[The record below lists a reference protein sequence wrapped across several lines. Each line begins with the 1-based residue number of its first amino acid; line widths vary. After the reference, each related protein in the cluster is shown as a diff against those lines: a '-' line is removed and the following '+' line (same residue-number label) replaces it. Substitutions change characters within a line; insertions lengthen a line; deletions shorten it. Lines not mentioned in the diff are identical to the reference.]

1 MKKTILI
8 TGGTGYLGK
17 NLGLKLKKK
26 YNVIL
31 TGRNNKQ
38 NFIAKKETGCETAPL
53 DVTNIDSIRDIVNT
67 YNPNIIIH
75 AAATKFVDLSEKFP
89 FECVDCNVLGS
100 TNIARVA
107 IDKKIETVIGIST
120 DKASPP
126 VKNIYGLSKTL
137 MEKLFVS
144 ANSQSKT
151 NFMCVRYGNVV
162 WSTGSVLTIW
172 KTMHEKKEAI
182 LTTGPNMR
190 RYFFTVDE
198 AANLV
203 LTGLKNISKFK
214 GKILSREMKAAK
226 MIDILKIWVKYY
238 GGKYKVAKQERDGD
252 RVDEYLIGE
261 AEKEFTTKIAIDNIN
276 HYVIDFNKKVKKPLR
291 GIVSSATAKKLSEK
305 DIKKLLDYGF

>member
-26 YNVIL
+26 FNVIL
-31 TGRNNKQ
+31 AGRNNKQ
-38 NFIAKKETGCETAPL
+38 NFVAKKETGCETAPL
-53 DVTNIDSIRDIVNT
+53 DVASIDSIRDIVNA
-67 YNPNIIIH
+67 YKPNIIIH

-89 FECVDCNVLGS
+89 FECVDCNILGS

-107 IDKKIETVIGIST
+107 IDKGIQTVIGIST

-137 MEKLFVS
+137 MEKLFIS

-172 KTMHEKKEAI
+172 RTMHKQKENI

-203 LTGLKNISKFK
+203 MTGLKNISKFK

-226 MIDILKIWVKYY
+226 MIDILKVWVKYY
-238 GGKYKVAKQERDGD
+238 GGKYKIADERDGD
-252 RVDEYLIGE
+252 RIDEYLIGE
-261 AEKEFTTKIAIDNIN
+261 SEKEFTTKISIDKIN
-276 HYVIDFNKKVKKPLR
+276 HYLIDFNKKVKKPLKD
-291 GIVSSATAKKLSEK
+291 IVSSATAEKLSEK